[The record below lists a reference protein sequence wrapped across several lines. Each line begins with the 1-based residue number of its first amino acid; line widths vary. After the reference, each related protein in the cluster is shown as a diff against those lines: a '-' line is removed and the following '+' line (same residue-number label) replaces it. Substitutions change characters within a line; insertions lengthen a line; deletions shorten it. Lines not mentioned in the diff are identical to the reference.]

1 MFKKIAILLLI
12 NLLAFS
18 KTSFASNRSLT
29 VFTEPNMVLALTKI
43 ARLYSQRSNT
53 VTSINF
59 NSSADLVADIDSGE
73 PSDVFISAHKGWIE
87 ALRQKGLVDVYNV
100 GYIASDELALV
111 TPKNNIKIP
120 QELRSDKPYSLEYA
134 LRILDKN
141 GATIIIDNEGSSS
154 GNFSKNFLSRFEFSE
169 LKIFKKLLED
179 RTPFLN
185 LIKKGNDNYAIIL
198 KSQIR
203 SDDGLKVL
211 TIKEDENIFYQALVI
226 AGDNM
231 EIAREFLK
239 FLKNDDAKKILK
251 ESGFVIN

>member
-1 MFKKIAILLLI
+1 MFKKIAVLLI
-12 NLLAFS
+12 LNLLAFS
-18 KTSFASNRSLT
+18 NTSLAASRSLT
-29 VFTEPNMVLALTKI
+29 IFAEPNMVLALTKVG
-43 ARLYSQRSNT
+43 RLYSQKSNT
-53 VTSINF
+53 VVSINF
-59 NSSADLVADIDSGE
+59 NSSADLVSDVDSGE

-111 TPKNNIKIP
+111 TPKGNDKIP
-120 QELRSDKPYSLEYA
+120 NILTSKKAFSLEYA
-134 LRILDKN
+134 LQVLDKS
-141 GATIIIDNEGSSS
+141 GATLIIDNEGSSS
-154 GNFSKNFLSRFEFSE
+154 GNFSRSFLGRFQFSH

-179 RTPFLN
+179 RTSFLN
-185 LIKKGNDNYAIIL
+185 LIKKDPNNYAIIL

-203 SDDGLKVL
+203 SDDGLRVL

-239 FLKNDDAKKILK
+239 FLKTDAAKSILK
-251 ESGFVIN
+251 ESGLVIS